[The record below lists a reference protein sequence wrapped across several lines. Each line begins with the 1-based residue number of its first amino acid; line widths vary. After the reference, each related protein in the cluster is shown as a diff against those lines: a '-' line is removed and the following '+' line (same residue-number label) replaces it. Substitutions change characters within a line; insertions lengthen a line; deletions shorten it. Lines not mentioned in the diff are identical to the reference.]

1 MKVQLNKN
9 SKKTEMLAVTW
20 WSRTPCWVVWV
31 AWLKIHKIFQKGN
44 SRIARTVLVYIR
56 SISQLSW
63 SPKIMHTVGTY
74 FHTLYRPT
82 KAICQNLIFV
92 VQTTVIGS
100 IWSLL
105 WCTMS
110 SSTSNCE
117 RCHSSDFWGTKHFF
131 PGPGGHS
138 SNHHNALKL
147 HTGIYDLWN
156 TSALFYSSNRHHKG
170 HRINFQKTN
179 FNQNK
184 KLLIIN
190 KFIKQWFSYINKLIS
205 VYQILITFNFMSM
218 FTWVMKYN
226 LFTYYNK

>member
-138 SNHHNALKL
+138 SNHHNALKF
-147 HTGIYDLWN
+147 HTGIYNLWN
-156 TSALFYSSNRHHKG
+156 TSALFCS
-170 HRINFQKTN
+170 I
-179 FNQNK
+179 
-184 KLLIIN
+184 LL
-190 KFIKQWFSYINKLIS
+190 Q
-205 VYQILITFNFMSM
+205 
-218 FTWVMKYN
+218 
-226 LFTYYNK
+226 